1 MWKNLNCNPLK
12 SSSNFFHP
20 CLLLCLLCYLYLL
33 SPLWAVIF
41 MFHPIWWR
49 LIHRLNLDKFG
60 DTAYLCRRYPS
71 IDFLKDSNYQLDFV
85 ENHNGHVNI
94 TDLPDLVA
102 FTICF
107 WMKTSDNTS
116 AGTPIWYRVRY
127 ETKGK
132 YITAIALVDYRGFYV
147 YVGEWRS

>member
-1 MWKNLNCNPLK
+1 MGFNLD
-12 SSSNFFHP
+12 
-20 CLLLCLLCYLYLL
+20 
-33 SPLWAVIF
+33 VIF
-41 MFHPIWWR
+41 
-49 LIHRLNLDKFG
+49 
-60 DTAYLCRRYPS
+60 S
-71 IDFLKDSNYQLDFV
+71 IGFMEDDSYQLNFV
-85 ENHNGHVNI
+85 ENHNGYVNI
-94 TDLPDLVA
+94 PDLPDLDA

-147 YVGEWRS
+147 YVGESRS

>member
-1 MWKNLNCNPLK
+1 
-12 SSSNFFHP
+12 
-20 CLLLCLLCYLYLL
+20 
-33 SPLWAVIF
+33 

-49 LIHRLNLDKFG
+49 LIHCLNLDKFL
-60 DTAYLCRRYPS
+60 DTAYQCRRYPS

-107 WMKTSDNTS
+107 WMKTSDSTS

-147 YVGEWRS
+147 YVAESRS

>member
-1 MWKNLNCNPLK
+1 MKDNN
-12 SSSNFFHP
+12 
-20 CLLLCLLCYLYLL
+20 YL
-33 SPLWAVIF
+33 
-41 MFHPIWWR
+41 M
-49 LIHRLNLDKFG
+49 
-60 DTAYLCRRYPS
+60 
-71 IDFLKDSNYQLDFV
+71 DFV

-94 TDLPDLVA
+94 TDLPALVA

-132 YITAIALVDYRGFYV
+132 YITAIALVDYRGFYI
-147 YVGEWRS
+147 YIDEWRS

>member
-1 MWKNLNCNPLK
+1 M
-12 SSSNFFHP
+12 
-20 CLLLCLLCYLYLL
+20 
-33 SPLWAVIF
+33 
-41 MFHPIWWR
+41 
-49 LIHRLNLDKFG
+49 NLDKFG
-60 DTAYLCRRYPS
+60 DTAYFCRRYPS

-107 WMKTSDNTS
+107 WMKTSDSTS

-132 YITAIALVDYRGFYV
+132 YITAIALLDYRGFYI
-147 YVGEWRS
+147 YVGESRS